1 MLTFCPTWKVQHSLL
16 TSTEDSPHRKI
27 KLFTVRQYSEQ
38 LARCSLDHLLITSD
52 VVFHIY
58 IIQSDWTVESSQ
70 SSPVFIAQNLI
81 KVSVESLCICEFWA
95 YGFLF
100 SVQMYM
106 SPELVLC
113 RGHNTKTDIYSL
125 GTTIIHMLSGS
136 PPWVRRYPRTAY
148 PSYLYIVS
156 VLIRYYQ
163 NALNCLNF

>member
-1 MLTFCPTWKVQHSLL
+1 M
-16 TSTEDSPHRKI
+16 
-27 KLFTVRQYSEQ
+27 FTRSFAYYIRSVFSYLYYSEWLNSRKQ
-38 LARCSLDHLLITSD
+38 PVQFSIHCTKLNKNKLLQILFKASAY
-52 VVFHIY
+52 VNSELIVFL
-58 IIQSDWTVESSQ
+58 
-70 SSPVFIAQNLI
+70 F
-81 KVSVESLCICEFWA
+81 C
-95 YGFLF
+95 F

-136 PPWVRRYPRTAY
+136 PPWVRRYPRTDY
-148 PSYLYIVS
+148 PSYLFIVS